1 MGAPEGDLLVVQNNL
16 ANTYRA
22 LGRFEEALSLQRD
35 VYSGFLKLY
44 DKEHDQTLAAAS
56 NYAATLRDLEHFEEG
71 KALLRKMMPVAQRV
85 LGEGHRLTLK
95 MRLCY
100 AQQLSM
106 ADGATLDDL
115 REAATTLEDAG
126 RIARRVFGGSN
137 PLTKAI
143 DDDLQNARA

>member
-1 MGAPEGDLLVVQNNL
+1 
-16 ANTYRA
+16 
-22 LGRFEEALSLQRD
+22 
-35 VYSGFLKLY
+35 
-44 DKEHDQTLAAAS
+44 
-56 NYAATLRDLEHFEEG
+56 
-71 KALLRKMMPVAQRV
+71 MPVAQRV

-106 ADGATLDDL
+106 ADCATLDDL

-143 DDDLQNARA
+143 DDDLQNARAVLRARETPPSSSSAPDSRADDDDATPPAPAASADSRPEGSSDGAPAAARDAEDPSS